1 MAARK
6 TTSTRKPATKR
17 SYNRRPKPVPV
28 AEDFQTTEESVE
40 TQQEIK
46 SQEQLLAEAKALV
59 HKLDPAAE
67 VAFQL
72 TKATLYDMRDLG
84 VVERVSFLAMLTD
97 LGYVDHGFRKLT
109 DNMHNFSQVNAGV
122 ELNHNNKLA
131 RFVDERTVQTQPSAK
146 IGASV
151 KAEFGFT
158 EEIAPIPDRIDLG
171 GETYVRVI
179 KEALT
184 DEEGPWAK
192 EQLTKKV
199 ACGHTPPQAP
209 NAGRP
214 RDF

>member
-17 SYNRRPKPVPV
+17 TYNRRPKPVPV
-28 AEDFQTTEESVE
+28 VEEFQTTEEPVVGQE
-40 TQQEIK
+40 EIK

-72 TKATLYDMRDLG
+72 TKATMYDMRDLG

-109 DNMHNFSQVNAGV
+109 DNMNNFSQFNAGV
-122 ELNHNNKLA
+122 ELNHNNKLV
-131 RFVDERTVQTQPSAK
+131 RFVDEGTVQTQPSAK

-158 EEIAPIPDRIDLG
+158 EEIAPIPDQINIA
-171 GETYVRVI
+171 GETYVRVN
-179 KEALT
+179 KEAMT
-184 DEEGPWAK
+184 DEEGPWADP
-192 EQLTKKV
+192 QMTKKV
-199 ACGHTPPQAP
+199 ARGHTPPQAP